1 MMPNEKDTIDAVIYM
16 PATPIAIT
24 ATNNP
29 TEFVRPVTY
38 RLLSG
43 KKTTLP
49 TLQSVIDSN
58 LFQACTRAMFSV
70 NQTQAGKYLVV
81 SIHPASSVITI
92 SCDSEERRD
101 D

>member
-1 MMPNEKDTIDAVIYM
+1 MMPNENDTLDAIIYM
-16 PATPIAIT
+16 PAKPIAII
-24 ATNNP
+24 ASNNP

-58 LFQACTRAMFSV
+58 LFQANTRAMFSV

-81 SIHPASSVITI
+81 SIHPATSVITI
-92 SCDSEERRD
+92 SCDERERS
-101 D
+101 